1 MAEQTFTSLLAKA
14 RELDGYWA
22 AKAVHEFTEDLCRL
36 MEQRGVSKSELAR
49 RIGSSPA
56 YVTKAL
62 RGNTNFT
69 IDSMIR
75 LVRALDGRLCLH
87 VGRSED
93 QTQWF
98 DITRKRSTRSTA
110 GLAPVYRLVD
120 ETSSME
126 PDNPEAHVDAFY
138 PAAA

>member
-1 MAEQTFTSLLAKA
+1 MAEDTFTGLIAKTKE
-14 RELDGYWA
+14 RDDYWV

-36 MEQRGVSKSELAR
+36 MEQRGVNKAELAR
-49 RIGSSPA
+49 RMGSSPA
-56 YVTKAL
+56 YVTKVL

-87 VGRSED
+87 VGRNED

-98 DITRKRSTRSTA
+98 DVSGKTSKRPGA
-110 GLAPVYRLVD
+110 DHAQVYRLVD

-126 PDNPEAHVDAFY
+126 PGKPEVSVDAPY
-138 PAAA
+138 SAAA